1 MKLERLEE
9 LKKISTKDVIVRQ
22 TLNNI
27 EKKYYHNKYELKI
40 SLALTLFNLL
50 GNTEMHKAMEAE
62 DINWID
68 FINDN
73 YSLIEELEK
82 GEYSKEYEEIFRE
95 IEEGAK
101 AKAKYSLTL
110 MSVLEDLGQ
119 SFTEENINKIKG
131 LLESK
136 MEEVEKVNE

>member
-22 TLNNI
+22 TLNNV

-119 SFTEENINKIKG
+119 SFTEENINKIKE
-131 LLESK
+131 LLENK
-136 MEEVEKVNE
+136 IEEVEKVNE

>member
-22 TLNNI
+22 TLNNV

-82 GEYSKEYEEIFRE
+82 GEYSKEYEEIFKE

-119 SFTEENINKIKG
+119 SFTEENINKIKE

>member
-9 LKKISTKDVIVRQ
+9 LNKISTKDVIVRQ
-22 TLNNI
+22 TLNNV

-119 SFTEENINKIKG
+119 SFTEENINKIKE

>member
-119 SFTEENINKIKG
+119 SFTEENINKIKE

-136 MEEVEKVNE
+136 MEEVEKVNK

>member
-22 TLNNI
+22 TLNNV

-62 DINWID
+62 DIDWID

-119 SFTEENINKIKG
+119 YFTEENINKIKE

-136 MEEVEKVNE
+136 MKEAEKVNE

>member
-73 YSLIEELEK
+73 YSLIEELEN

-119 SFTEENINKIKG
+119 SFTEENINKIKE

>member
-22 TLNNI
+22 TLNNV
-27 EKKYYHNKYELKI
+27 EKKYYNNKYELKI

-50 GNTEMHKAMEAE
+50 GSNEMHKAMEAE

-119 SFTEENINKIKG
+119 SFTEENINKIKE

>member
-73 YSLIEELEK
+73 YSLIEELEN
-82 GEYSKEYEEIFRE
+82 GEYSKEYEEMEQRIVALATRMDYILVMYKTTTILFSTLLKDMETIFGK
-95 IEEGAK
+95 IENSIEAK
-101 AKAKYSLTL
+101 AL
-110 MSVLEDLGQ
+110 VD
-119 SFTEENINKIKG
+119 
-131 LLESK
+131 
-136 MEEVEKVNE
+136 

>member
-62 DINWID
+62 DINWIV

-119 SFTEENINKIKG
+119 SFTEENINKIKE

>member
-9 LKKISTKDVIVRQ
+9 LRKISTKDVIVRQ

-50 GNTEMHKAMEAE
+50 GNTDMHKAMEAE

-73 YSLIEELEK
+73 NSLIEELEK

-119 SFTEENINKIKG
+119 SFTEENINKIKE

>member
-9 LKKISTKDVIVRQ
+9 LKKISTKDIIVRQ
-22 TLNNI
+22 TLNNV

-119 SFTEENINKIKG
+119 SFTEENINKIKE

-136 MEEVEKVNE
+136 IEEVEKVNE

>member
-73 YSLIEELEK
+73 YGLIEELEK

-110 MSVLEDLGQ
+110 MSALEDLGQ
-119 SFTEENINKIKG
+119 YFTEENINKIKE

-136 MEEVEKVNE
+136 MKEVEKVNE

>member
-50 GNTEMHKAMEAE
+50 GNTEMHRAMEAE

-73 YSLIEELEK
+73 YGLIEELEK

-110 MSVLEDLGQ
+110 MSALEDLGQ
-119 SFTEENINKIKG
+119 YFTEENINKIKE

-136 MEEVEKVNE
+136 MKEVEKVNE

>member
-22 TLNNI
+22 TLNNV

-62 DINWID
+62 DIKWID

-119 SFTEENINKIKG
+119 SFTEENINKIKE

-136 MEEVEKVNE
+136 MEEVEKVNK

>member
-73 YSLIEELEK
+73 YNLIEELEK

-110 MSVLEDLGQ
+110 MSALEDLGQ
-119 SFTEENINKIKG
+119 YFTEENINKIKE

-136 MEEVEKVNE
+136 MKEVEKVNE

>member
-22 TLNNI
+22 TLNNV
-27 EKKYYHNKYELKI
+27 EKKYYNNKYELKI

-119 SFTEENINKIKG
+119 SFTEENINKIKE

-136 MEEVEKVNE
+136 IEEVEKVNE

>member
-22 TLNNI
+22 TLNNV
-27 EKKYYHNKYELKI
+27 EKKYYNNKYELKI

-73 YSLIEELEK
+73 YGLIEELEK
-82 GEYSKEYEEIFRE
+82 GEYSKEYEEIF
-95 IEEGAK
+95 
-101 AKAKYSLTL
+101 
-110 MSVLEDLGQ
+110 
-119 SFTEENINKIKG
+119 
-131 LLESK
+131 
-136 MEEVEKVNE
+136 

>member
-73 YSLIEELEK
+73 YTLIEELEK

-119 SFTEENINKIKG
+119 SFTEENINKIKE

>member
-22 TLNNI
+22 TLNNV

-119 SFTEENINKIKG
+119 SFTEENINKIKE

-136 MEEVEKVNE
+136 MEEIEKVNE

>member
-22 TLNNI
+22 TLNNV

-40 SLALTLFNLL
+40 SLELTLFNLL

-119 SFTEENINKIKG
+119 SFTEENINKIKE

>member
-1 MKLERLEE
+1 MRLERLEE
-9 LKKISTKDVIVRQ
+9 LKKISVKDVIVRQ
-22 TLNNI
+22 TLNNV
-27 EKKYYHNKYELKI
+27 EKKYYNNKYELKI

-119 SFTEENINKIKG
+119 SFTEENINKIKE

>member
-22 TLNNI
+22 TLNNV

-62 DINWID
+62 DINWIN

-119 SFTEENINKIKG
+119 SFTEENINKIKE

-136 MEEVEKVNE
+136 IEEAEKVNE

>member
-9 LKKISTKDVIVRQ
+9 LKKISTKDIIVRQ
-22 TLNNI
+22 TLNNV

-50 GNTEMHKAMEAE
+50 GNTEMHKAMDAE

-119 SFTEENINKIKG
+119 SFTEENINKIKE

>member
-9 LKKISTKDVIVRQ
+9 LRKISTKDVIVRQ

-50 GNTEMHKAMEAE
+50 GNTEMHKAMEVE

-119 SFTEENINKIKG
+119 SFTEENINKIKE

>member
-9 LKKISTKDVIVRQ
+9 LKKISTKDVVVRQ

-119 SFTEENINKIKG
+119 SFTEENINKIKE

-136 MEEVEKVNE
+136 IEEVEKVNE

>member
-119 SFTEENINKIKG
+119 SFTEENINKIKE

-136 MEEVEKVNE
+136 MEEVEKVSE

>member
-9 LKKISTKDVIVRQ
+9 LKKISTKDIIVRQ
-22 TLNNI
+22 TLNNV

-50 GNTEMHKAMEAE
+50 GNTEIHKAMEAE

-119 SFTEENINKIKG
+119 SFTEENINKIKE

>member
-1 MKLERLEE
+1 MK
-9 LKKISTKDVIVRQ
+9 KFFK
-22 TLNNI
+22 
-27 EKKYYHNKYELKI
+27 
-40 SLALTLFNLL
+40 
-50 GNTEMHKAMEAE
+50 
-62 DINWID
+62 
-68 FINDN
+68 
-73 YSLIEELEK
+73 
-82 GEYSKEYEEIFRE
+82 E

-119 SFTEENINKIKG
+119 SFTEENINKIKE

>member
-1 MKLERLEE
+1 M
-9 LKKISTKDVIVRQ
+9 
-22 TLNNI
+22 

-101 AKAKYSLTL
+101 AKGKYSLTL

-119 SFTEENINKIKG
+119 SFTEENINKIKE

>member
-73 YSLIEELEK
+73 YNLIEELEK

-119 SFTEENINKIKG
+119 SFTEENINKIKE

-136 MEEVEKVNE
+136 MEEIEKVNE

>member
-9 LKKISTKDVIVRQ
+9 LKKISTKDVIIRQ
-22 TLNNI
+22 TLNNV
-27 EKKYYHNKYELKI
+27 EKKYYNNKYELKI

-62 DINWID
+62 DINWIN

-119 SFTEENINKIKG
+119 SFTEENINKIKE

>member
-22 TLNNI
+22 TLNNV

-73 YSLIEELEK
+73 YGLIEELEK

-119 SFTEENINKIKG
+119 SFTEENINKIKE

>member
-1 MKLERLEE
+1 MRLERLEE
-9 LKKISTKDVIVRQ
+9 LKKISVKDVIVRQ
-22 TLNNI
+22 TLNNV

-119 SFTEENINKIKG
+119 SFTEENINKIKE

-136 MEEVEKVNE
+136 IEEVEKVNE

>member
-22 TLNNI
+22 TLNNV

-50 GNTEMHKAMEAE
+50 GDTEMHKAMEAE

-119 SFTEENINKIKG
+119 SFTEENINKIKE

>member
-119 SFTEENINKIKG
+119 SFTEENINKIKE

-136 MEEVEKVNE
+136 IEEAEKVNE

>member
-73 YSLIEELEK
+73 YNLIEELEK

-119 SFTEENINKIKG
+119 SFTEENINKIKE

>member
-9 LKKISTKDVIVRQ
+9 LKKISTRDVIVRQ

-50 GNTEMHKAMEAE
+50 GNTEMHKVMEAE

-73 YSLIEELEK
+73 YNLIEELEK

-119 SFTEENINKIKG
+119 SFTEENINKIKE

>member
-22 TLNNI
+22 TLNNV

-50 GNTEMHKAMEAE
+50 GNTEMHKAMEAK

-119 SFTEENINKIKG
+119 SFTEENINKIKE

>member
-22 TLNNI
+22 TLNNV
-27 EKKYYHNKYELKI
+27 EKKYYNNKYELKI

-119 SFTEENINKIKG
+119 SFTEENINKIKE

-136 MEEVEKVNE
+136 MEEIEKVNE